1 MGLREFPECIQR
13 NGVYYV
19 TNPLARKTGTSKEEF
34 VKVARQIYKENGID
48 CSNMTD
54 EEVWQYCDPK
64 PLFTN
69 VKIAEIEPL
78 PQLNKMEGDSHEA
91 RH

>member
-34 VKVARQIYKENGID
+34 VKVAR
-48 CSNMTD
+48 
-54 EEVWQYCDPK
+54 
-64 PLFTN
+64 
-69 VKIAEIEPL
+69 
-78 PQLNKMEGDSHEA
+78 
-91 RH
+91 